1 MQQECDQVG
10 KLNVGQVAFTKG
22 GNLFCQNVCH
32 VLCTQWN
39 NGQGEKVNFKTV
51 SFKKMCL
58 FFKIMSCD
66 FLQVLRSIIQ
76 NCLTKSQSRGM
87 RSIAFPA
94 IGTGTLG
101 FPHDV
106 TAKICFEE
114 CKEFDKKN
122 PSTCLKDIHF
132 VVYHQDQ
139 ASIKAFKDELKKQ
152 PGWQKTPNEVGSRED
167 HKRTAM
173 FISNFMS
180 RWKLESGL
188 TGAKGKDES
197 QKSQLFLEIFAEKEE
212 TLTKVVNH
220 IDRIMNEQMK
230 REVIEDDLVK
240 KLSDANVSQIM
251 DAGKENNVEVTIQK
265 PVDRIIV
272 CGHTEDVSKVIMKV
286 TSILNDVKLA
296 ERNYEMLFHDMKI
309 KGIK

>member
-1 MQQECDQVG
+1 
-10 KLNVGQVAFTKG
+10 
-22 GNLFCQNVCH
+22 
-32 VLCTQWN
+32 
-39 NGQGEKVNFKTV
+39 
-51 SFKKMCL
+51 
-58 FFKIMSCD
+58 
-66 FLQVLRSIIQ
+66 
-76 NCLTKSQSRGM
+76 
-87 RSIAFPA
+87 
-94 IGTGTLG
+94 
-101 FPHDV
+101 
-106 TAKICFEE
+106 
-114 CKEFDKKN
+114 
-122 PSTCLKDIHF
+122 
-132 VVYHQDQ
+132 
-139 ASIKAFKDELKKQ
+139 
-152 PGWQKTPNEVGSRED
+152 
-167 HKRTAM
+167 
-173 FISNFMS
+173 MS

-240 KLSDANVSQIM
+240 KLSDAHVSQIM

-272 CGHTEDVSKVIMKV
+272 CGHTEDVSKV